1 MQHNRSMIGIVAAMP
16 EERVALTRV
25 MQQVSRRRKDG
36 VLLYSGLLQ
45 ERRICVAEGGMG
57 SVAASRAARLLLTVE
72 QPALLLSAGFC
83 GAVHAGAQVAD
94 LVLCKRLFTLDD
106 QGLHEVALPGSDLG
120 CARLSAELQH
130 HGLRTWQ
137 GSFITTQRVESK
149 PHIAALLPMGLQ
161 TPVLEMESAAVAR
174 VAAAA
179 GLPFLGLRS
188 ISDAADEEL
197 GFSLDELTNDAF
209 QISIPRVLLTC
220 LKRPRIIPQ
229 LARLAANSGRAG
241 KNLGKAL
248 QQIVG
253 ML

>member
-1 MQHNRSMIGIVAAMP
+1 MQHNRSLIGIVTAMP

-25 MQQVSRRRKDG
+25 MQQVSRCRKNG

-45 ERRICVAEGGMG
+45 ERRLCVAEGGMG
-57 SVAASRAARLLLTVE
+57 SAAATRAARLLLEE
-72 QPALLLSAGFC
+72 QPSLLLSVGFC
-83 GAVHAGAQVAD
+83 GAVHAGAHVAD
-94 LVLCKRLFTLDD
+94 LVLCKRLFSLDE
-106 QGLHEVALPGSDLG
+106 QGLHAMALPGSDLG
-120 CARLSAELQH
+120 CARLSAALQH

-149 PHIAALLPMGLQ
+149 PAIAALLPMGLQ
-161 TPVLEMESAAVAR
+161 TPVLEMETAAVAQ

-188 ISDAADEEL
+188 ISDTADEEL
-197 GFSLDELTNDAF
+197 GFSLDELTNDAL
-209 QISIPRVLLTC
+209 QISIPRVLFTC

-229 LARLAANSGRAG
+229 LARLAANSGRAA
-241 KNLGKAL
+241 KSLGTGL